1 MPTHEERL
9 SELEAR
15 FQRHDALIN
24 GKMGIIEAL
33 QALQKSVEELKE
45 FQLKTL
51 GSFGALAIVV
61 QVVIQFLF
69 KK

>member
-15 FQRHDALIN
+15 FQRHDTLIN

-33 QALQKSVEELKE
+33 QALQKSVDDLKA
-45 FQLKTL
+45 FQLRAL
-51 GSFGALAIVV
+51 GGFGVLAIVV
-61 QVVIQFLF
+61 QVVIQLII